1 MPPLENVVG
10 ILLATAVNGVLAL
23 GVTFIIIT
31 GGIDLSV
38 GTVMT
43 LSAVMTGVAVTIAGL
58 PVPVGV
64 LVGILTGAVSW
75 AGQRHA
81 HLPDED
87 SALHCHVGHDD
98 DCAWSRPGAGYD

>member
-1 MPPLENVVG
+1 MQTTIAKPATKRDSLLRSNATQMLLAFAGLIALFVIFSLASPVFFTFDNISG

-43 LSAVMTGVAVTIAGL
+43 LSLIH
-58 PVPVGV
+58 
-64 LVGILTGAVSW
+64 I
-75 AGQRHA
+75 
-81 HLPDED
+81 
-87 SALHCHVGHDD
+87 
-98 DCAWSRPGAGYD
+98 